1 MGTVSSLNWGAGNTR
16 QGGSSKAGD
25 AGRRGTRDTTGHG
38 RDFDYDLLT
47 MFVRNEAVAA
57 LTVPILA
64 IVFAVTMLNWGN
76 SRQLLL
82 WLATIFISE
91 GILLAL
97 TRQFKKQPR
106 DTADLNQWRRN
117 LAAGEF
123 LYGVSWAAVAFTQF
137 TQPSQAAYFFLFA
150 ALMVVTAIR
159 MLFAASVMTILHAG
173 TIPVTAALCLRFLM
187 TGEAFYWLM
196 AIVAAG
202 IHFYFVFLVKSLQ
215 RTAFSMLEHRAQND
229 RLIEQLEN
237 GEDFARP
244 GAWKGGSGELGK
256 IQVPG
261 QYEPRAAHAAE
272 RDHGLFRDAQ
282 GRDAWAYRQRAVPR
296 LRRGHSRI
304 RRASPEA
311 HQRDPGFVAHR
322 GRQVR
327 THGNGCGFWRG
338 GA

>member
-1 MGTVSSLNWGAGNTR
+1 MGTVSSLDWGAGNTR

-25 AGRRGTRDTTGHG
+25 AGRRAARDTAGHG

-137 TQPSQAAYFFLFA
+137 AQPSQAAYFFLFA

-196 AIVAAG
+196 AIVG
-202 IHFYFVFLVKSLQ
+202 RRHPLLF
-215 RTAFSMLEHRAQND
+215 R
-229 RLIEQLEN
+229 
-237 GEDFARP
+237 
-244 GAWKGGSGELGK
+244 
-256 IQVPG
+256 VPG
-261 QYEPRAAHAAE
+261 EEPAAH
-272 RDHGLFRDAQ
+272 RVFDA
-282 GRDAWAYRQRAVPR
+282 
-296 LRRGHSRI
+296 
-304 RRASPEA
+304 
-311 HQRDPGFVAHR
+311 
-322 GRQVR
+322 
-327 THGNGCGFWRG
+327 
-338 GA
+338 